1 MSSLADHYP
10 VQKIEQKEFQEF
22 NIMQEDIKKEDAE
35 KVITEEMIKHVK
47 NHKES
52 HSTRLLSFLALIN
65 SYVPGSHLSKL
76 LCEEFLDQT
85 EQLNEEG
92 NPTLETIMKPFM
104 DLIVIFSEGEQEDQC
119 IRLAHPMIADSCLK
133 MFTESKLTRFDI
145 AVDFLNSLVKG
156 KESNYGHICRIMLV
170 IRIETREGKQ
180 LFSRLILDMI
190 RERNTNQCIR
200 LLELASDLFS
210 TGSYYTQALARFYCI
225 TVNDYSKA
233 VYWAKKAIKQNPDN
247 SCIMD
252 TLGQVHKKHLS
263 KISLKAG
270 ETFKTLLPIA
280 QSAFDAF
287 KAVEKVAENDPENNT
302 TFNYSGLFGF
312 LQVCKIIHP
321 KSVEDSDQECNK
333 FISGLKGDVE
343 TNYDFFEWYL
353 AFSRPRIEKENPYY
367 LRRDAE
373 MCYTLYFKQ
382 GKSNKMTMD
391 EKKMKSFG
399 GLLNFLKSDTNVLK
413 ENLSALKNPQSEH
426 EMVLYILA
434 NVILSQSGEPCEK
447 AEDLQARLQELWATE
462 AQDRSP
468 EFYLLVFLLFWPD
481 EAQPAITNPP
491 DLEKCLEY
499 MGQSYERKYQ
509 KYLRG
514 RYLQPLFFLGKERGL
529 QRLVHSS
536 KLQTDLKHLAEE
548 LDKSE
553 IKCLQRISGK
563 VENHKVFVVIEGQ
576 QIQVIPHNRASVHKQ
591 GLASFHLGFNIRGPV
606 AYNIRFEENGK

>member
-1 MSSLADHYP
+1 M
-10 VQKIEQKEFQEF
+10 
-22 NIMQEDIKKEDAE
+22 
-35 KVITEEMIKHVK
+35 
-47 NHKES
+47 
-52 HSTRLLSFLALIN
+52 
-65 SYVPGSHLSKL
+65 
-76 LCEEFLDQT
+76 
-85 EQLNEEG
+85 
-92 NPTLETIMKPFM
+92 
-104 DLIVIFSEGEQEDQC
+104 
-119 IRLAHPMIADSCLK
+119 
-133 MFTESKLTRFDI
+133 
-145 AVDFLNSLVKG
+145 
-156 KESNYGHICRIMLV
+156 
-170 IRIETREGKQ
+170 
-180 LFSRLILDMI
+180 
-190 RERNTNQCIR
+190 
-200 LLELASDLFS
+200 
-210 TGSYYTQALARFYCI
+210 
-225 TVNDYSKA
+225 
-233 VYWAKKAIKQNPDN
+233 
-247 SCIMD
+247 
-252 TLGQVHKKHLS
+252 
-263 KISLKAG
+263 
-270 ETFKTLLPIA
+270 
-280 QSAFDAF
+280 
-287 KAVEKVAENDPENNT
+287 
-302 TFNYSGLFGF
+302 
-312 LQVCKIIHP
+312 
-321 KSVEDSDQECNK
+321 
-333 FISGLKGDVE
+333 
-343 TNYDFFEWYL
+343 
-353 AFSRPRIEKENPYY
+353 
-367 LRRDAE
+367 
-373 MCYTLYFKQ
+373 
-382 GKSNKMTMD
+382 
-391 EKKMKSFG
+391 SFG

-447 AEDLQARLQELWATE
+447 TEDLQARLQELWATE